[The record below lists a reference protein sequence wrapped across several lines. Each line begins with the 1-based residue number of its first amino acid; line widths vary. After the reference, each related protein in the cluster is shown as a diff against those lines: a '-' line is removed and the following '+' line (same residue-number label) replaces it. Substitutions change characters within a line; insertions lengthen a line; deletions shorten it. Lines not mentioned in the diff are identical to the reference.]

1 MVEVEDQTVWVCE
14 EAAEEVVEME
24 GFDFGKAAEWARK
37 VAQKFEK
44 NGRLLLMAAMFG
56 PSGHFCS
63 RVRVQKVGGRRR
75 CRQAQMRARCVLRR

>member
-1 MVEVEDQTVWVCE
+1 MFVVEVEDQTVWVCE

-37 VAQKFEK
+37 VAQKLEK

-56 PSGHFCS
+56 PFRSFLLAGANP
-63 RVRVQKVGGRRR
+63 KGGR
-75 CRQAQMRARCVLRR
+75 ATAM